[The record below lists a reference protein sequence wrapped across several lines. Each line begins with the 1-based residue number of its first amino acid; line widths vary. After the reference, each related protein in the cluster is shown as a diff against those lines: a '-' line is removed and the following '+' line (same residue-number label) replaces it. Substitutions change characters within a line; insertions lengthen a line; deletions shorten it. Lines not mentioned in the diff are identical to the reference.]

1 MIILAFILSCNGQKK
16 AVMEK
21 GEGSNNAITSPTLVL
36 QDNYSGGIAPDTLII
51 KDRKS
56 LQKFFSKVNRTRK
69 PGLPLPEVDF
79 TKEMVLI
86 YCSGEQ
92 PLGNEV
98 TLSLVEE
105 NDQELILKT
114 TMVETTKEKRASTA
128 RVSPFSV
135 YRMPLTNKRISFKK
149 EE

>member
-1 MIILAFILSCNGQKK
+1 
-16 AVMEK
+16 MEK
-21 GEGSNNAITSPTLVL
+21 EEGSQNAMATPTLVL

-79 TKEMVLI
+79 TKEMILI

-92 PLGNEV
+92 PLGNAV
-98 TLSLVEE
+98 SLSVVEE

-114 TMVETTKEKRASTA
+114 TTVETRKEKSASTA
-128 RVSPFSV
+128 LVSPFSV
-135 YRMPLTNKRISFKK
+135 YRMPLTNKRISFK
-149 EE
+149 EEQK